1 VINFDALVRHGTI
14 DAADLDLMF
23 RTDSVDAAYDWIVAQ
38 LREYALDQPGP
49 ML

>member
-1 VINFDALVRHGTI
+1 VRHGTI
-14 DAADLDLMF
+14 SAEDVDLMV
-23 RTDSVDAAYDWIVAQ
+23 RTDSVDAAYDWIVKQ